1 MRRLGLHPGMQTAVK
16 RTLRELVR
24 QGVLSREGKRFAL
37 LTPPPPAGPSTEH
50 RVERGRGRNDRGF
63 PRRKGPPEPSRPASG
78 AASVKGARG
87 RKGGREVQGTLQIRR
102 AGHGIVRT
110 SEGEEFFVP
119 EFDARKALDNDKV
132 RLQVFEGGPRVE
144 ARIVQVAER
153 RRAQAVGIYREG
165 PRGTAVVE
173 PSDDSLPG
181 LIRVPRTQI
190 ARDGDVVRVVLGI
203 GQELLGHE
211 GLTGEVAGSLGKP
224 GDPSQEVLSIA
235 FSQGFSDEFPPEA
248 MAEADALPLRIPA
261 SAVREEGRR
270 DLRELPL
277 VTIDGEDARD
287 FDDAIH
293 AEPRG
298 QGFKLWVAIADV
310 AQYVRE
316 GSALN
321 AEALR
326 RATSVYL
333 PDRVLPM
340 LPERLS
346 NGLCSLRPEEDRL
359 CLVAEIELDAQGER
373 QGFTLYPGVMRSAA
387 RCTYTE
393 VQAVLDGQ
401 DVPHRTQFKPKFEV
415 LQRLARA
422 LHGMRQRR
430 GAIDFDLPE
439 LRVEMGEGGQPARMV
454 KRDRLES
461 HRIVEECMLAANEA
475 VASFFQDRGLP
486 TVYRFH
492 GEPDEDKIATFMELA
507 ASFGFKLGR
516 KGEVTSK
523 ELNDF
528 VQKLAGHPEQ
538 RALNQL
544 LLRSMMQAVY
554 SSENVGHY
562 GLAATE
568 YLHFTSPIRRYPDL
582 LVHRL
587 LKAHWARGGRQPSA
601 RELEAQAE
609 RLEELAVQ
617 SSERERAAML
627 VEREVVSFYAALLVK
642 DRVGEVFLA
651 TVAAVTDFGFFVQ
664 LDDVWVE
671 GLVKAESV
679 GFGARYDERR
689 LALTYPD
696 GKAIKVGQKLVV
708 RLTSVSV
715 ARRQIDFALESL
727 DPEALDAVRAEVA
740 SGGGRAGGGAW
751 RSGGRP
757 LRAERGEGGGR
768 AVGGARAPGA
778 GQARAGGRS
787 PLLERIDQLKRERKG
802 GAQRSGATRASK
814 KAPPSKGGGAKKG
827 PSGRGGGGKRGGKR
841 SR

>member
-1 MRRLGLHPGMQTAVK
+1 V
-16 RTLRELVR
+16 
-24 QGVLSREGKRFAL
+24 EGR
-37 LTPPPPAGPSTEH
+37 
-50 RVERGRGRNDRGF
+50 
-63 PRRKGPPEPSRPASG
+63 
-78 AASVKGARG
+78 
-87 RKGGREVQGTLQIRR
+87 LQIRR

-110 SEGEEFFVP
+110 PQGEEFFVP
-119 EFDARKALDNDKV
+119 EFDARKALDNDRV
-132 RLQVFEGGPRVE
+132 QLEVFEGGPRVE

-153 RRAQAVGIYREG
+153 RRAQAVGVYREG

-181 LIRVPRTQI
+181 PIRVPRTQI

-235 FSQGFSDEFPPEA
+235 FSQGFSDEFPPEV
-248 MAEADALPLRIPA
+248 MAEADGIPTRVQE
-261 SAVREEGRR
+261 SAIREEGRR
-270 DLRELPL
+270 DLRKLPL

-293 AEPRG
+293 AERRG

-321 AEALR
+321 TEALR

-346 NGLCSLRPEEDRL
+346 NGLCSLRPDEDRL
-359 CLVAEIELDAQGER
+359 CLVAEIDLDGEGNR
-373 QGFTLYPGVMRSAA
+373 QGFELYPGVMRSAA

-393 VQAVLDGQ
+393 VQAVLEGQ
-401 DVPHRTQFKPKFEV
+401 DVPHRNAFKPKFEV
-415 LQRLARA
+415 LQKLART

-439 LRVEMGEGGQPARMV
+439 IRVEMGEDGQPARMV

-562 GLAATE
+562 GLAADE

-587 LKAHWARGGRQPSA
+587 LKANWARAGQKPSSKA
-601 RELEAQAE
+601 LEIEAG
-609 RLEELAVQ
+609 RLEEMAVQ

-651 TVAAVTDFGFFVQ
+651 TVAGVTDFGFFVQ
-664 LDDVWVE
+664 LEDIWVE

-696 GKAIKVGQKLVV
+696 GKTIKVGQKLIV
-708 RLTSVSV
+708 RLSSVSV
-715 ARRQIDFALESL
+715 TRRQIDFALESL
-727 DPEALDAVRAEVA
+727 DPEALEEIRDSGEVGGGLGGGRSFA
-740 SGGGRAGGGAW
+740 GGRAGGG
-751 RSGGRP
+751 R
-757 LRAERGEGGGR
+757 RAPGGGR
-768 AVGGARAPGA
+768 AFGGGRAPAGGQSAAGGQAFGGGQTPGRGRGLGDVQAPGERSLRGGRTATGGRSMGGSQSPGA
-778 GQARAGGRS
+778 SQARASGRS
-787 PLLERIDQLKRERKG
+787 PLLDRIDQLKRERKG
-802 GAQRSGATRASK
+802 S
-814 KAPPSKGGGAKKG
+814 GGGAKASGRGKASGKKAGPAKKGSSKKG
-827 PSGRGGGGKRGGKR
+827 PSGRGGGKGRR
-841 SR
+841 